1 MPSLLGAADSFNSS
15 SATIRPD
22 NEQRQRRTQPGTNQ
36 LGPTDSIGRSF
47 ESLIEGRAGVLQQD
61 TRFEQY
67 LQPIDTDSPGPSSA
81 GQGTFNPLDFLN
93 DSAAEYPPQQA
104 HTVQPA
110 EFFRPSSA
118 ASHRSAA
125 SGASLST
132 TDIDSTG
139 YYTTDMSD
147 DGFAPQD
154 LASPSPLNE
163 IGALNLNS
171 GGGAPTWAAYEAPSP
186 IVPATISPSTDAL
199 GSSVPRAGPSRNIR
213 GVQNSKDLE
222 EKKRLDRL
230 EHRRSINRRSAQKHR
245 LRRKEEMET
254 LQAQIRER
262 DLEIRQL
269 KEELAAVRAQAQTYM
284 EIVKGLQ
291 GKGA

>member
-1 MPSLLGAADSFNSS
+1 M
-15 SATIRPD
+15 
-22 NEQRQRRTQPGTNQ
+22 
-36 LGPTDSIGRSF
+36 
-47 ESLIEGRAGVLQQD
+47 
-61 TRFEQY
+61 
-67 LQPIDTDSPGPSSA
+67 
-81 GQGTFNPLDFLN
+81 
-93 DSAAEYPPQQA
+93 
-104 HTVQPA
+104 QPA

-163 IGALNLNS
+163 IGALDLNS
-171 GGGAPTWAAYEAPSP
+171 RGGAPTWAAYESPSP

-230 EHRRSINRRSAQKHR
+230 E
-245 LRRKEEMET
+245 
-254 LQAQIRER
+254 RE
-262 DLEIRQL
+262 
-269 KEELAAVRAQAQTYM
+269 YM
-284 EIVKGLQ
+284 S
-291 GKGA
+291 